1 MKHFTDMS
9 TEDLYQRIV
18 SLAHEGV
25 DFDLDEQDYYVNE
38 IRQVLDELDD
48 RFIKQFATKTTN
60 NIF

>member
-1 MKHFTDMS
+1 MKYFTDMS
-9 TEDLYQRIV
+9 TEDLYKRIV

-48 RFIKQFATKTTN
+48 RIYKAICEKDE
-60 NIF
+60 

>member
-48 RFIKQFATKTTN
+48 RIYKAVCDKDDE
-60 NIF
+60 